1 MSLLLAQDLPT
12 EGAEAAKKIPYCRAV
27 ISVRHCSKPGCSR
40 PAVATLT
47 YDYSD
52 STAVVGSL
60 SASADPNAYD
70 LCENHAN
77 SLTVPRGWQIV
88 RLQTNFEPAPP
99 SGDDLMALVDAV
111 RAAAAHTRTREREAE
126 QQPAVPS
133 TPTPSASVAS
143 SQAEYGPFT
152 QRPAP
157 SEVPPSSPLDP
168 NSPWARRRAQFR
180 LITDDQEQSHEG
192 LVD

>member
-1 MSLLLAQDLPT
+1 M
-12 EGAEAAKKIPYCRAV
+12 PYCRAV

-111 RAAAAHTRTREREAE
+111 RAAAAHTRNRSHEAE
-126 QQPAVPS
+126 QQSAQTQASPS
-133 TPTPSASVAS
+133 TPAVAS
-143 SQAEYGPFT
+143 SPAEFGPFA
-152 QRPAP
+152 QR
-157 SEVPPSSPLDP
+157 SKEEVAEPSSPLDP

-180 LITDDQEQSHEG
+180 LITDEQAEQG
-192 LVD
+192 TDTEN

>member
-1 MSLLLAQDLPT
+1 M
-12 EGAEAAKKIPYCRAV
+12 PYCRAV

-99 SGDDLMALVDAV
+99 SGDELMALVDAV
-111 RAAAAHTRTREREAE
+111 RAAAAHTRNRSHEAE
-126 QQPAVPS
+126 QQSAQTQASPS
-133 TPTPSASVAS
+133 TPASASS
-143 SQAEYGPFT
+143 PAEFGPFA
-152 QRPAP
+152 QRGKE
-157 SEVPPSSPLDP
+157 EVAESSSPLDP

-180 LITDDQEQSHEG
+180 LITDDQAEQGTDTEN
-192 LVD
+192 

>member
-1 MSLLLAQDLPT
+1 M
-12 EGAEAAKKIPYCRAV
+12 PYCRAV

-60 SASADPNAYD
+60 SAAADPNAYD
-70 LCENHAN
+70 LCEHHAN

-88 RLQTNFEPAPP
+88 RLQTTFEPAPP

-111 RAAAAHTRTREREAE
+111 RQAAAH
-126 QQPAVPS
+126 S
-133 TPTPSASVAS
+133 L
-143 SQAEYGPFT
+143 
-152 QRPAP
+152 AP
-157 SEVPPSSPLDP
+157 SPKGPTLTRP
-168 NSPWARRRAQFR
+168 NPQAPWIHIRR
-180 LITDDQEQSHEG
+180 G
-192 LVD
+192 LVAGLSLN

>member
-1 MSLLLAQDLPT
+1 M
-12 EGAEAAKKIPYCRAV
+12 PYCRAV

-60 SASADPNAYD
+60 SA
-70 LCENHAN
+70 N

-88 RLQTNFEPAPP
+88 RLQTTFEPAPP

-111 RAAAAHTRTREREAE
+111 RQAAAHTRNRSERADAVETQTPTQPASAAKTTATASSHAELGPFAQRVSSHEAE
-126 QQPAVPS
+126 S
-133 TPTPSASVAS
+133 
-143 SQAEYGPFT
+143 
-152 QRPAP
+152 
-157 SEVPPSSPLDP
+157 SSPLDP
-168 NSPWARRRAQFR
+168 NSLWARRRAQFK
-180 LITDDQEQSHEG
+180 LITEEPSSDQE
-192 LVD
+192 

>member
-1 MSLLLAQDLPT
+1 M
-12 EGAEAAKKIPYCRAV
+12 PYCRAV

-60 SASADPNAYD
+60 SAAADPNAYD
-70 LCENHAN
+70 LCEHHAN

-88 RLQTNFEPAPP
+88 RLQTTFEPAPP

-111 RAAAAHTRTREREAE
+111 RQAAAHTRNRSERTDAAETQTPAQPASAAKTGATASAHAELGPFAQAISSHEAE
-126 QQPAVPS
+126 S
-133 TPTPSASVAS
+133 
-143 SQAEYGPFT
+143 
-152 QRPAP
+152 
-157 SEVPPSSPLDP
+157 SSPLDP
-168 NSPWARRRAQFR
+168 HSPWARRRAQFK
-180 LITDDQEQSHEG
+180 LITEELSSDQE
-192 LVD
+192 

>member
-1 MSLLLAQDLPT
+1 M
-12 EGAEAAKKIPYCRAV
+12 PYCRAV

-99 SGDDLMALVDAV
+99 SGDDLMALVYAV
-111 RAAAAHTRTREREAE
+111 RAAAAHTRNRSHEAE
-126 QQPAVPS
+126 QQSVQTPASPS
-133 TPTPSASVAS
+133 TPAVAS
-143 SQAEYGPFT
+143 SPAEFGPFA
-152 QRPAP
+152 QRSKEEATD
-157 SEVPPSSPLDP
+157 PSSPLDP

-180 LITDDQEQSHEG
+180 LITDDQVEQGTDTEN
-192 LVD
+192 

>member
-1 MSLLLAQDLPT
+1 M
-12 EGAEAAKKIPYCRAV
+12 PYCRAV

-60 SASADPNAYD
+60 SAAADPNAYD
-70 LCENHAN
+70 LCEHHAN

-88 RLQTNFEPAPP
+88 RLQTIFEPAPP

-111 RAAAAHTRTREREAE
+111 RQAAAHTRNRSERTDAAETQTPAQPASAPKTAARASAHAELGPFAQGTDSHEAE
-126 QQPAVPS
+126 S
-133 TPTPSASVAS
+133 
-143 SQAEYGPFT
+143 
-152 QRPAP
+152 
-157 SEVPPSSPLDP
+157 SSPLDP
-168 NSPWARRRAQFR
+168 NSPWARRRAQFK
-180 LITDDQEQSHEG
+180 LITEEPSSGQE
-192 LVD
+192 

>member
-1 MSLLLAQDLPT
+1 M
-12 EGAEAAKKIPYCRAV
+12 PYCRAV

-111 RAAAAHTRTREREAE
+111 RAAAAHTRNRSHEAE
-126 QQPAVPS
+126 QQSAQTQASPS
-133 TPTPSASVAS
+133 TPAAAS
-143 SQAEYGPFT
+143 SPAEFGPFA
-152 QRPAP
+152 QRGKE
-157 SEVPPSSPLDP
+157 EVAESSSPLDP

-180 LITDDQEQSHEG
+180 LITDEQVEQG
-192 LVD
+192 TDTEN

>member
-1 MSLLLAQDLPT
+1 M
-12 EGAEAAKKIPYCRAV
+12 PYCRAV

-60 SASADPNAYD
+60 SAAADPNAYD
-70 LCENHAN
+70 LCEHHAN

-88 RLQTNFEPAPP
+88 RLQTTFEPAPP

-111 RAAAAHTRTREREAE
+111 RQAAAHTRNRSERADAAETQTPAQPAAAPKTAARASAHAELGPFAQATSSHEAE
-126 QQPAVPS
+126 S
-133 TPTPSASVAS
+133 
-143 SQAEYGPFT
+143 
-152 QRPAP
+152 
-157 SEVPPSSPLDP
+157 SSPLDP
-168 NSPWARRRAQFR
+168 NSPWARRRAQFK
-180 LITDDQEQSHEG
+180 LITEEPSADQEQSDQE
-192 LVD
+192 